1 MVQFHLGE
9 NSISFSDDFDKLNAL
24 RGVIADGMSEFSIY
38 DTMAQLISKHGRM
51 PDVDEFE
58 SVFPLMINKLLYEV
72 IVPEIVDFLVENEIY
87 DCSEELFVRK
97 YQENYFDFAKQPQ
110 FQNFISHYTDL
121 TSEYMEKRTQKAYD
135 RANRSRWM
143 GGGFGIKGAIKG
155 AAQAAVLNVATGA
168 VRGIG
173 DGISDFASTA
183 AYKSKKNSL
192 LSDDVFHEFDIA
204 LNNCIHGCIFACQI
218 EYSAHKGILCSWSQR
233 DSIEKASAIF
243 NNVQA
248 RVTDIPRMLKL
259 MSAAIE
265 ISPYN
270 EEYYSFLY
278 KLDGINRTEVLS
290 LAEYLGYSLYADRI
304 ELMETELNAL
314 LERAQSPKQYAD
326 CSKEIIALGQK
337 YNLLTSGDMVRATS
351 EEDDAASFLIKTAFE
366 YAIRGLY
373 YEAMEQSRSGNNDPE
388 QHDGYLRALEGF
400 KKKFDYKNLSELDP
414 SVLREIQELENANDL
429 KTASE
434 AQEQQHFLR
443 AMQEL
448 GQFYKNESLRS
459 RERIAA
465 ILDFAERHHII
476 VTDGIAFSDSTPTIA
491 NAITLALAA
500 EELNDRYIT
509 EIKRQIDTP
518 TSEIYQIRD
527 KVQELFKQRG
537 IVDEQKPFGILDT
550 FAASGSD
557 IYNAILADC
566 ADLLNIPTQIA
577 RYLDNYSDPY
587 KDDNSFRRKL
597 AAAIVNQCSNYPK
610 FPCTYINT
618 TLDENWA
625 KKEELPNHESVYV
638 GDFYARV
645 PADDIVCMYYYRK
658 GFLESTYTVLTT
670 SGIYYQDDHGTTGYL
685 WKDIKEE
692 PRESYHPK
700 IIFKSKDHIFEF
712 GKDREGLEL
721 LKKCIKTAQSPMAQK
736 KISNNKIN
744 FGSFLCERL
753 HHNLMPSER
762 SAICLA
768 PSSILFSD
776 SEQRGLVPE
785 KDRSLKLHITQ
796 DEFILQH
803 ESNPFINFIINLENY
818 EISEGER
825 EKHRIIVLTNNFLYL
840 IGGKDQNVAIHV
852 EDICS
857 FRLEKLN
864 ESSYIGISSSK
875 MVYSKYLE
883 NPAIDM
889 PSLYDHLNQA
899 LVIKPSSEGQLPS
912 AQVRPKKMLQSD
924 KIFCPYCG
932 KKIQR
937 NSNFCCF
944 CGSKINYKK

>member
-1 MVQFHLGE
+1 MDKFDEKVIGYESTKEILRQILDILKRPEVYKRKGISIPRGLLMESDPGLGKSLLASILMEESERKPFVFRKTSQENSFLDELRTVFAMAKEEAPSILLLEDLNLYVESTSPYAPEWACLQACIDDAKDTDLFVVATTNDTRYMPPSLLRPGRFDYVIYLQPPIGE
-9 NSISFSDDFDKLNAL
+9 N
-24 RGVIADGMSEFSIY
+24 
-38 DTMAQLISKHGRM
+38 
-51 PDVDEFE
+51 
-58 SVFPLMINKLLYEV
+58 
-72 IVPEIVDFLVENEIY
+72 
-87 DCSEELFVRK
+87 
-97 YQENYFDFAKQPQ
+97 
-110 FQNFISHYTDL
+110 
-121 TSEYMEKRTQKAYD
+121 
-135 RANRSRWM
+135 
-143 GGGFGIKGAIKG
+143 
-155 AAQAAVLNVATGA
+155 
-168 VRGIG
+168 
-173 DGISDFASTA
+173 
-183 AYKSKKNSL
+183 
-192 LSDDVFHEFDIA
+192 
-204 LNNCIHGCIFACQI
+204 
-218 EYSAHKGILCSWSQR
+218 
-233 DSIEKASAIF
+233 
-243 NNVQA
+243 
-248 RVTDIPRMLKL
+248 
-259 MSAAIE
+259 
-265 ISPYN
+265 
-270 EEYYSFLY
+270 
-278 KLDGINRTEVLS
+278 
-290 LAEYLGYSLYADRI
+290 AE
-304 ELMETELNAL
+304 
-314 LERAQSPKQYAD
+314 
-326 CSKEIIALGQK
+326 
-337 YNLLTSGDMVRATS
+337 
-351 EEDDAASFLIKTAFE
+351 
-366 YAIRGLY
+366 
-373 YEAMEQSRSGNNDPE
+373 
-388 QHDGYLRALEGF
+388 
-400 KKKFDYKNLSELDP
+400 
-414 SVLREIQELENANDL
+414 
-429 KTASE
+429 
-434 AQEQQHFLR
+434 
-443 AMQEL
+443 
-448 GQFYKNESLRS
+448 
-459 RERIAA
+459 
-465 ILDFAERHHII
+465 
-476 VTDGIAFSDSTPTIA
+476 
-491 NAITLALAA
+491 
-500 EELNDRYIT
+500 
-509 EIKRQIDTP
+509 
-518 TSEIYQIRD
+518 
-527 KVQELFKQRG
+527 
-537 IVDEQKPFGILDT
+537 
-550 FAASGSD
+550 
-557 IYNAILADC
+557 
-566 ADLLNIPTQIA
+566 
-577 RYLDNYSDPY
+577 
-587 KDDNSFRRKL
+587 
-597 AAAIVNQCSNYPK
+597 
-610 FPCTYINT
+610 
-618 TLDENWA
+618 
-625 KKEELPNHESVYV
+625 
-638 GDFYARV
+638 
-645 PADDIVCMYYYRK
+645 K

-840 IGGKDQNVAIHV
+840 IGGKGQNVAIHV

-889 PSLYDHLNQA
+889 PSLFDHLNQA

-912 AQVRPKKMLQSD
+912 AQVRPKEMLQSD

>member
-204 LNNCIHGCIFACQI
+204 LNNCIHGC
-218 EYSAHKGILCSWSQR
+218 
-233 DSIEKASAIF
+233 
-243 NNVQA
+243 
-248 RVTDIPRMLKL
+248 
-259 MSAAIE
+259 
-265 ISPYN
+265 
-270 EEYYSFLY
+270 
-278 KLDGINRTEVLS
+278 
-290 LAEYLGYSLYADRI
+290 
-304 ELMETELNAL
+304 
-314 LERAQSPKQYAD
+314 
-326 CSKEIIALGQK
+326 
-337 YNLLTSGDMVRATS
+337 
-351 EEDDAASFLIKTAFE
+351 
-366 YAIRGLY
+366 
-373 YEAMEQSRSGNNDPE
+373 
-388 QHDGYLRALEGF
+388 
-400 KKKFDYKNLSELDP
+400 
-414 SVLREIQELENANDL
+414 
-429 KTASE
+429 
-434 AQEQQHFLR
+434 
-443 AMQEL
+443 
-448 GQFYKNESLRS
+448 
-459 RERIAA
+459 

-840 IGGKDQNVAIHV
+840 IGGKGQNVAIHV

-912 AQVRPKKMLQSD
+912 AQVRPKEMLQSD